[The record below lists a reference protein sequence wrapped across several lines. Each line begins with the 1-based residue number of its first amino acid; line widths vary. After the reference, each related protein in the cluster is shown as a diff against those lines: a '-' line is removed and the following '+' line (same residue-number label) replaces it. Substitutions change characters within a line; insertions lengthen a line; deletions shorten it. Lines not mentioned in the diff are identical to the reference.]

1 MVNPHCKVLTMTR
14 VGVKPRE
21 PRCECC
27 DLLVSAC
34 GKAKERE
41 QKGDVLLARGRVL
54 TYPGWFIAE
63 YPGFCARCGEMFL
76 AGMAIRRAHEYGN
89 GYRAE
94 CCHD

>member
-21 PRCECC
+21 PRCE
-27 DLLVSAC
+27 
-34 GKAKERE
+34 AKERE